1 MREHNYWGLSYGGK
15 KLCHK
20 DAPASKNIIIY
31 FFDGPELSKEDETED
46 EEDKNNKASNLGIY
60 FPSI

>member
-1 MREHNYWGLSYGGK
+1 MDGK
-15 KLCHK
+15 KLCYK